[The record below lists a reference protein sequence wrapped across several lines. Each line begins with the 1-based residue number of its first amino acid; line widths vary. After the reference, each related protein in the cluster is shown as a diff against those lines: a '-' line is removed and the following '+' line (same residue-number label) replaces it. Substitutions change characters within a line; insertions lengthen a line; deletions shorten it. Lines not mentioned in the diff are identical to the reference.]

1 MKKRRRLYIT
11 GFCLTP
17 HQSIGNGAI
26 LCQQDKILAIGGA
39 SAFVREPDLEVLELL
54 DCYAVPGFIDSHI
67 HGLGGFDSSTAFHE
81 GSNINEFSRLLASHG
96 VTSFVPTVISAPREE
111 MLKNL
116 DALVGMVERGGFPG
130 AEPVGIHIEGPFL
143 NRLKHG
149 SQRVEDIAEIDLG
162 FAREL
167 IAAGKGRVRLMT
179 FAPELE
185 RAVEL
190 IEMLLDNNVTPSMG
204 HSIGTEEDVLRAV
217 DAGAR
222 RCTHLYNGMPPLHQ
236 RNASLGAVAL
246 TDDRITIEL
255 ILDGSHLLHPR
266 MLDLACRAKPKDKL
280 IGISD
285 CVQGADMVDGR
296 YHLGLSEIE
305 VHNGLATTVDGTLAG
320 TTLNLGKGWQCLRA
334 FSHMSITEAAACVT
348 INPAKAL
355 GLDDRGI
362 LRPGKRADISFFDKK
377 THEPKFTVC
386 RGKVVFDADHKY
398 PGGEDPAGDTVII
411 PPAAQV

>member
-1 MKKRRRLYIT
+1 MKKRRQLYIT

-17 HQSIGNGAI
+17 HQTINNGAI
-26 LCQQDKILAIGGA
+26 LCEQDLILAVGGS
-39 SAFVREPDLEVLELL
+39 SAFVREPDVEIIELE
-54 DCYAVPGFIDSHI
+54 DCYAAPGFVDSHI
-67 HGLGGFDSSTAFHE
+67 HGAGSFDSSTAFVE
-81 GSNINEFSRLLASHG
+81 GADISELSRILASHG
-96 VTSFVPTVISAPREE
+96 ITSFVPTVISAPREK
-111 MLKNL
+111 MLQNL
-116 DALVGMVERGGFPG
+116 NALSAMLERSDYPG
-130 AEPVGIHIEGPFL
+130 SEPIGIHIEGPFL

-149 SQRVEDIAEIDLG
+149 SQRVEDINELDLG

-167 IAAGKGRVRLMT
+167 IATARGKTKIMT
-179 FAPELE
+179 FAPELD

-190 IEMLLDNNVTPSMG
+190 IELLLENNITPSMG
-204 HSIGTEEDVLRAV
+204 HSIASEEEVLRAV

-236 RNASLGAVAL
+236 RNASLGVVAL

-296 YHLGLSEIE
+296 YHLGLAEIE

-320 TTLNLGKGWQCLRA
+320 TTLNLGKGWQCLRS

-355 GLDDRGI
+355 GMEDRGI
-362 LRPGKRADISFFDKK
+362 LRPGKRADIAFFDKK
-377 THEPKFTVC
+377 SHEPRMTVC
-386 RGKVVFDADHKY
+386 RGRIVFDSLGKY
-398 PGGEDPAGDTVII
+398 IASNDEPTI
-411 PPAAQV
+411 

>member
-1 MKKRRRLYIT
+1 MKKRRQLYIT

-17 HQSIGNGAI
+17 HQSINNGAI
-26 LCQQDKILAIGGA
+26 LCEQDRILAVGGA
-39 SAFVREPDLEVLELL
+39 SAFVREPDLEIIELE
-54 DCYAVPGFIDSHI
+54 DCYAVPGFVDSHI
-67 HGLGGFDSSTAFHE
+67 HGAGGFDSSTAYLE
-81 GSNINEFSRLLASHG
+81 GAEIAELSRILASHG
-96 VTSFVPTVISAPREE
+96 VTSFVPTVISAPREK
-111 MLKNL
+111 MLQNL
-116 DALVGMVERGGFPG
+116 SALSSMLEYGDYPG

-149 SQRVEDIAEIDLG
+149 SQRVEDISELDMG

-167 IAAGKGRVRLMT
+167 ISTARNKVKIMT

-185 RAVEL
+185 RSVEL
-190 IEMLLDNNVTPSMG
+190 IELLLENNITPSMG
-204 HSIGTEEDVLRAV
+204 HSIASEEDILRAV

-296 YHLGLSEIE
+296 YHLGLAEIE

-320 TTLNLGKGWQCLRA
+320 TTLNLGKGWQCLRS

-348 INPAKAL
+348 INPARAL
-355 GLDDRGI
+355 GMEDRGI

-377 THEPKFTVC
+377 NHEPRMTVC
-386 RGKVVFDADHKY
+386 RGRIVYDSTGKY
-398 PGGEDPAGDTVII
+398 PGDGKNGDGE
-411 PPAAQV
+411 